1 MPTTALRSL
10 AVTVQEHRPGEFR
23 WSILERFEDD
33 DPFEV
38 LLAAEESCSTYGEA
52 LGNGTSV
59 LSALADG
66 NMAIGPRLNEEDMP
80 LFVETSR
87 PGLYELVD
95 GDPAPTP
102 PPR

>member
-10 AVTVQEHRPGEFR
+10 ALTVQEPRPGEFR
-23 WSILERFEDD
+23 WSVLERFEDD

-38 LLAAEESCSTYGEA
+38 LLAAEQSCATYGEA
-52 LGNGTSV
+52 LSNGTSV

-66 NMAIGPRLNEEDMP
+66 DMLRGPRVNEEDMP

-87 PGLYELVD
+87 PGLYELID
-95 GDPAPTP
+95 DEPEPALQ
-102 PPR
+102 RR

>member
-10 AVTVQEHRPGEFR
+10 AVTVQEHHPGEFR

-33 DPFEV
+33 EPFEV

-52 LGNGTSV
+52 LDNGTSV

-66 NMAIGPRLNEEDMP
+66 NMAIGPRVHEEDMP

-95 GDPAPTP
+95 DDTAPM
-102 PPR
+102 PPRA